1 MIEEERY
8 FTIKEVAK
16 LLGVPKRSIKRR
28 IDTKNLGAQKR
39 LKKRGFELVIPQ
51 GELSLEI
58 LSSLP
63 DSRQLSL
70 YEFETLVIKRLEAM
84 AAGRDRRVLLTLKL
98 LCEEF
103 VQLKAE
109 IKSLNVSATENKS
122 ITPSL
127 KRGPVSTRQQT
138 ELVRSPQ

>member
-16 LLGVPKRSIKRR
+16 LLGVPKRSVKRR
-28 IDTKNLGAQKR
+28 IENKNLGACKR
-39 LKKRGFELVIPQ
+39 LSKRGFELVIPQ
-51 GELSLEI
+51 GELTLEVM
-58 LSSLP
+58 SSIP

-70 YEFETLVIKRLEAM
+70 YEFETLVIKRLEAI
-84 AAGRDRRVLLTLKL
+84 AAGRDRRVSLTLKL

-103 VQLKAE
+103 VQLKSE
-109 IKSLNVSATENKS
+109 IDNLNVSTVENEL
-122 ITPSL
+122 PAASL
-127 KRGPVSTRQQT
+127 NKGRLSTRHEM